1 MNSTV
6 GRPRALSD
14 AQVEAILAWHR
25 SRKSLKQ
32 VAREHGVSTNTI
44 QGVIRRNGK
53 YKQSSPELR
62 GVTATRRQQRLRELE
77 ARHLL

>member
-14 AQVEAILAWHR
+14 AQVEAILAWHG

-32 VAREHGVSTNTI
+32 VARDYGVSTNTI
-44 QGVIRRNGK
+44 QNIISRNGK
-53 YKQSSPELR
+53 YKQPSPELR
-62 GVTATRRQQRLRELE
+62 NAAATRRQQRLRELE

>member
-6 GRPRALSD
+6 GRPRVLSD

-32 VAREHGVSTNTI
+32 VAREYGVSTNTI
-44 QGVIRRNGK
+44 QSIIRRNGK
-53 YKQSSPELR
+53 YKQPSPELR
-62 GVTATRRQQRLRELE
+62 GAAAMRRQQRLRGLE